1 MKTDLYTKVILTIIA
16 IALTVNLFKATITPA
31 FADGK
36 KYVTLP
42 VNPDGSIN
50 VNINKVNE
58 TMDVNIKNVDP
69 YAFYYS
75 QPIPVKVTNK

>member
-16 IALTVNLFKATITPA
+16 VALTLNLIKSSITPA
-31 FADGK
+31 MADNK

-50 VNINKVNE
+50 VNINKMNE
-58 TMDVNIKNVDP
+58 TMDVNIKNVERG
-69 YAFYYS
+69 ALYYVS
-75 QPIPVKVTNK
+75 PIPVKITQ

>member
-16 IALTVNLFKATITPA
+16 VALTLNLIKSSITRA
-31 FADGK
+31 MADNK

-50 VNINKVNE
+50 VNINKMNE
-58 TMDVNIKNVDP
+58 LWM
-69 YAFYYS
+69 
-75 QPIPVKVTNK
+75 